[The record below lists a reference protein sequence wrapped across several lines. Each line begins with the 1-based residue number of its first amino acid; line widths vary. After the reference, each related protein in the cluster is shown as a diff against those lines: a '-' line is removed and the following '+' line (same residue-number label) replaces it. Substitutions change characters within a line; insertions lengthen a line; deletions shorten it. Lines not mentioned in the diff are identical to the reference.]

1 MVSDLKLTH
10 CYSQS
15 FTFDDHEAVLKDVL
29 IRSFNE
35 LFEEKIKDIHAY
47 GMPHLGSP
55 LVVERF
61 SKQDG
66 LAVIRRPQSSDL
78 IMRIIYANW
87 RSLASKR
94 GLAFLEFI
102 LQMLWANQWEIVR
115 LYHSISRQDDY
126 PNHLVEANLP
136 ENFLTSRIFVLSGD
150 ELIVQAE
157 HEDEQDDE
165 GQAIG
170 QVAAHPVVHLEAVA
184 GVDFLLV
191 VVPAP
196 AVAGDAEQQVDEGAE
211 RQEEVADEEVLQ
223 IQHCAAE
230 DGETVPCPDIVAQ
243 HAGQ

>member
-15 FTFDDHEAVLKDVL
+15 FTFDDHESVLKDVL

-136 ENFLTSRIFVLSGD
+136 ENFLTSRIFVLLD
-150 ELIVQAE
+150 ANIDANELRQLTPTLQRLVPANIV
-157 HEDEQDDE
+157 
-165 GQAIG
+165 
-170 QVAAHPVVHLEAVA
+170 PVV
-184 GVDFLLV
+184 GVRMQMEDSEMYLASAMKSYMV
-191 VVPAP
+191 V
-196 AVAGDAEQQVDEGAE
+196 
-211 RQEEVADEEVLQ
+211 RFF
-223 IQHCAAE
+223 
-230 DGETVPCPDIVAQ
+230 
-243 HAGQ
+243 

>member
-136 ENFLTSRIFVLSGD
+136 ENFLTSRIFVLLD
-150 ELIVQAE
+150 ANIDANELRQLTPTLQRLVPANIV
-157 HEDEQDDE
+157 
-165 GQAIG
+165 
-170 QVAAHPVVHLEAVA
+170 PVV
-184 GVDFLLV
+184 GVRMQMEDSEMYLASAMKSYMV
-191 VVPAP
+191 V
-196 AVAGDAEQQVDEGAE
+196 
-211 RQEEVADEEVLQ
+211 RFF
-223 IQHCAAE
+223 
-230 DGETVPCPDIVAQ
+230 
-243 HAGQ
+243 

>member
-78 IMRIIYANW
+78 IMRILYANW

-136 ENFLTSRIFVLSGD
+136 ENFLTSRIFVLLD
-150 ELIVQAE
+150 ANIDANELRQLTPTLQRLVPANIV
-157 HEDEQDDE
+157 
-165 GQAIG
+165 
-170 QVAAHPVVHLEAVA
+170 PVV
-184 GVDFLLV
+184 GVRMQMEDSEMYLASAMKSYMV
-191 VVPAP
+191 V
-196 AVAGDAEQQVDEGAE
+196 
-211 RQEEVADEEVLQ
+211 RFF
-223 IQHCAAE
+223 
-230 DGETVPCPDIVAQ
+230 
-243 HAGQ
+243 